1 MTCVFPRAGWLS
13 DKHTLRQ
20 ISEMT
25 AISGEHSSWCWLV
38 WMHNRRNT
46 WLSWFDS
53 YPLPTHEC
61 KKKKIKRLQHSWK
74 GGVLLMIRNH
84 CCASSM
90 VEFILLLIV
99 CVIYMSKRYQP
110 SILKDTMLTNCYTQ
124 DVYYIKHN
132 FPSSPWRSIGP
143 SWWFPKHITK
153 TIPMSLWRFSV
164 PIYSIDGPYNKMIC
178 QTNRLLTRT

>member
-1 MTCVFPRAGWLS
+1 MNTHLDAGWFGCTIGEIPGCHDLIHILS
-13 DKHTLRQ
+13 QLT
-20 ISEMT
+20 S
-25 AISGEHSSWCWLV
+25 V
-38 WMHNRRNT
+38 
-46 WLSWFDS
+46 
-53 YPLPTHEC
+53 
-61 KKKKIKRLQHSWK
+61 KKKIKRLQHSWK

-99 CVIYMSKRYQP
+99 CVIYMSKRYHP